1 MQIVFK
7 KIEELT
13 PYANNARTHSSA
25 QVDEIVRSMR
35 EFGWTN
41 PVLLDENG
49 TIIAGH
55 GRVLAA
61 TRIYARGETILDAER
76 NAVPEGCAPC
86 IVLSGLTDAQRRA
99 YILADNKLALNAG
112 WDEELLRKEL
122 NELLDLD
129 FNIEVVGFDD
139 FFDEISSMRKQ
150 ALEEIND
157 IKEED
162 LRPFAKIF
170 FLIAVEPNNFDI
182 IKGHLDAIRSKGV
195 HVESSSK

>member
-76 NAVPEGCAPC
+76 NAVFEGCAPC
-86 IVLSGLTDAQRRA
+86 IVL
-99 YILADNKLALNAG
+99 
-112 WDEELLRKEL
+112 
-122 NELLDLD
+122 
-129 FNIEVVGFDD
+129 
-139 FFDEISSMRKQ
+139 
-150 ALEEIND
+150 
-157 IKEED
+157 
-162 LRPFAKIF
+162 
-170 FLIAVEPNNFDI
+170 
-182 IKGHLDAIRSKGV
+182 
-195 HVESSSK
+195 